1 MRDMH
6 NRDSDD
12 LAKPQAATAAER
24 IETLDALRGF
34 ALLGIL
40 LANILY
46 WSGWGLMTEQ
56 QHVALAGADSAL
68 WQYRFHHL
76 LVDGKFYTLF
86 SLLFGAG
93 FALQLARIEGRGGN
107 GLAIYRR
114 RVLVLL
120 GIGLIHSCL
129 IWDGDILTL
138 YALLGLILPLFIRW
152 SDVRLVIAALT
163 LIFLVPFAGVALFEA
178 LGWAPHA
185 ALYKL
190 SDAVALTLGTRITEE
205 NGVVILA
212 SGRWDQ
218 LAAWIGSGSI
228 YAWGLKVET
237 WRIPKVLGI
246 MLLGLIVGRW
256 FASGKL
262 PGDRLLLRRTLI
274 AGLILGLPPTVAYAF
289 MPKQDQADWSS
300 LLGTVPMALAYGAA
314 FLLAWPHAH
323 GVLQLLV
330 APGRMA
336 FTNYLSQTLIGILM
350 FYGIGFGLVG
360 QVKPLGIYAIALC
373 IFTIQIV
380 FSRWWL
386 THHAMG
392 PMERLWRNLTY
403 GRRGSTT

>member
-1 MRDMH
+1 MH
-6 NRDSDD
+6 NGDGDD
-12 LAKPQAATAAER
+12 LARPTAATAAER
-24 IETLDALRGF
+24 IDALDALRGF

-46 WSGWGLMTEQ
+46 WSGWGLMSEA
-56 QHVALAGADSAL
+56 QHVALAGADGAA
-68 WQYRFHHL
+68 WHYRFHHL
-76 LVDGKFYTLF
+76 LIDGKFYTLF

-152 SDVRLVIAALT
+152 SDARLAITALI
-163 LIFLVPFAGVALFEA
+163 LIFAVPFAGVALFEA
-178 LGWAPHA
+178 LGWAPHT
-185 ALYKL
+185 ALFNL
-190 SDAVALTLGTRITEE
+190 GDSVALALGTRLTED
-205 NGVVILA
+205 NGVAVLA

-218 LAAWIGSGSI
+218 LAAWIISGPI
-228 YAWGLKVET
+228 YAWGIKLES

-256 FASGKL
+256 FAGGRL
-262 PGDRLLLRRTLI
+262 PGDQTLLRRTLL
-274 AGLILGLPPTVAYAF
+274 AGLLLGLPPTLAYAF

-314 FLLAWPHAH
+314 FLLVWPHAR
-323 GVLQLLV
+323 GVLQLFV

-336 FTNYLSQTLIGILM
+336 LTNYLSQTLIGIAL
-350 FYGIGFGLVG
+350 FYGVGFGLVG
-360 QVKPLGIYAIALC
+360 QVKPLGIYAIALG
-373 IFTIQIV
+373 IFAFQIV

-386 THHAMG
+386 ARHAMG

-403 GRRGSTT
+403 GRRSQ

>member
-1 MRDMH
+1 MRNVH
-6 NRDSDD
+6 NGDSDD
-12 LAKPQAATAAER
+12 LARPAAATAAER
-24 IETLDALRGF
+24 IEALDALRGF
-34 ALLGIL
+34 ALVGIL

-46 WSGWGLMTEQ
+46 WSGWGLMSEA
-56 QHVALAGADSAL
+56 QHLTLAGADGAT

-76 LVDGKFYTLF
+76 LIDGKFYTLF

-152 SDVRLVIAALT
+152 SDARLATTALI
-163 LIFLVPFAGVALFEA
+163 LIFAVPFAGGALFDA
-178 LGWAPHA
+178 LGWAPHT
-185 ALYKL
+185 ALYNL
-190 SDAVALTLGTRITEE
+190 GDSVALALGTRLTTD
-205 NGVVILA
+205 NGVAVLA

-218 LAAWIGSGSI
+218 LAAWIISGPI
-228 YAWGLKVET
+228 YAWGIKLES

-256 FASGKL
+256 FAGGRL
-262 PGDRLLLRRTLI
+262 PGDRALLRRTLL
-274 AGLILGLPPTVAYAF
+274 AGLLLGLPPTLAYAF

-314 FLLAWPHAH
+314 FLLVWPHAR
-323 GVLQLLV
+323 GVLKLLV

-336 FTNYLSQTLIGILM
+336 LTNYLSQTLIGIVL
-350 FYGIGFGLVG
+350 FYGVGFGLVG
-360 QVKPLGIYAIALC
+360 QVKPLGIYGIALA
-373 IFTIQIV
+373 IFAVQIV

-386 THHAMG
+386 ARHAMG

-403 GRRGSTT
+403 GRRSQ

>member
-1 MRDMH
+1 MH
-6 NRDSDD
+6 NGDGVD
-12 LAKPQAATAAER
+12 LARPAAATAAER
-24 IETLDALRGF
+24 IDALDALRGF

-46 WSGWGLMTEQ
+46 WSGWGLMSEA
-56 QHVALAGADSAL
+56 QHLALAGADGAA

-76 LVDGKFYTLF
+76 LIDGKFYTLF

-93 FALQLARIEGRGGN
+93 FALQLARIGGRGGN

-152 SDVRLVIAALT
+152 SDARLAITALI
-163 LIFLVPFAGVALFEA
+163 LIFAVPFAGVALFDA
-178 LGWAPHA
+178 LGWAPHN
-185 ALYKL
+185 ALYNL
-190 SDAVALTLGTRITEE
+190 GDSVALALGTRLTED
-205 NGVVILA
+205 NGVAVLA

-218 LAAWIGSGSI
+218 LAAWIISGPI
-228 YAWGLKVET
+228 YAWGIKLES

-256 FASGKL
+256 FAGGRL
-262 PGDRLLLRRTLI
+262 PGDRTLLRRTLL
-274 AGLILGLPPTVAYAF
+274 AGLLLGLPPTLAYAF

-314 FLLAWPHAH
+314 FLLAWPQAR
-323 GVLQLLV
+323 GVLRLFV

-336 FTNYLSQTLIGILM
+336 LTNYLGQTLIGIVL
-350 FYGIGFGLVG
+350 FYGVGFGLVG
-360 QVKPLGIYAIALC
+360 QVKPLGIYAIALG
-373 IFTIQIV
+373 IFAFQIV
-380 FSRWWL
+380 SSRWWL
-386 THHAMG
+386 ARHAMG

-403 GRRGSTT
+403 GRRLQ